1 MRTTEG
7 SKVTKGLMQRL
18 TRRERQIM
26 DIVYKDSKATAAE
39 IHSQL
44 PDRPSYSSVR
54 ALLRILEDKG
64 FLKHSAE
71 GRRYVYHPAIA
82 PERAKLSAL
91 KHMLNTFF
99 DGSVGGMVTTL
110 VDMSAAKLSEE
121 EYDQLQDAIS
131 KARKARS

>member
-1 MRTTEG
+1 MSTIGTAG
-7 SKVTKGLMQRL
+7 VTKGLIQKL

-26 DIVYKDSKATAAE
+26 DIVYKEHKATAAD

-54 ALLRILEDKG
+54 ALLRILEEKG
-64 FLKHSAE
+64 FLKHSSE

-82 PERAKLSAL
+82 PERAKQSAL

-110 VDMSAAKLSEE
+110 VDMSAAKLSDE

>member
-1 MRTTEG
+1 M
-7 SKVTKGLMQRL
+7 KKGMIQTL

-26 DIVYKDSKATAAE
+26 DIVYRDRKATAAE
-39 IHSQL
+39 VHTQL

-64 FLKHSAE
+64 FLKHSTD

-82 PERAKLSAL
+82 PERAKISAL

-110 VDMSAAKLSEE
+110 VDMSAAKLGDE
-121 EYDQLQDAIS
+121 EYEQLQEAIN

>member
-1 MRTTEG
+1 MTRELLQ
-7 SKVTKGLMQRL
+7 KL

-26 DIVYKDSKATAAE
+26 DIVYKESRATAAE
-39 IHSQL
+39 IHRQL

-64 FLKHSAE
+64 FLKHSID
-71 GRRYVYHPAIA
+71 GRRYVYRPAIA
-82 PERAKLSAL
+82 PERAKVSAL

-110 VDMSAAKLSEE
+110 MDMSDTKLTDQD
-121 EYDQLQDAIS
+121 YQQLQDAID
-131 KARKARS
+131 KARKARD

>member
-1 MRTTEG
+1 MIQT
-7 SKVTKGLMQRL
+7 L

-26 DIVYKDSKATAAE
+26 DIVYKDRKATAAE
-39 IHSQL
+39 VHVQL

-64 FLKHSAE
+64 FLKHSTD

-82 PERAKLSAL
+82 PERAKISAL

-110 VDMSAAKLSEE
+110 VDMSAAKLGDE
-121 EYDQLQDAIS
+121 EYEQLQEAIN
-131 KARKARS
+131 KARRARS